1 MSMTGSNRTGRK
13 NPVQSARDFI
23 KNDPTV
29 RKSDTFSGVF
39 QPATRPLEQPMTA
52 GEQSY
57 GSNDLFDQ
65 RLQQADDLG
74 ATASENA
81 VQLAEKREQEMLRQ
95 RAKEITAEQQQ
106 AGYTGQGSGFAGFAA
121 SEQGDFEVDGDLSQS
136 RQEVMRDAQSYVGA
150 PYQLGGRT
158 AQGIDCSGLVM
169 SVYNQAG
176 YDISQH
182 SAGWQG
188 RNIPGVRTSLDNL
201 QPGDIVGWKDG
212 SHIAIYAGNGMIV
225 DSSSS
230 KGTSQR
236 RLWAPESAVYGI
248 KLRFPGD

>member
-13 NPVQSARDFI
+13 NPIQSARDFI

-29 RKSDTFSGVF
+29 QKADTFSGVF
-39 QPATRPLEQPMTA
+39 QPATRPLEEPMTA
-52 GEQSY
+52 SEQSY
-57 GSNDLFDQ
+57 GSNDLFNQ

-81 VQLAEKREQEMLRQ
+81 VQLAEKREQEMLRE
-95 RAKEITAEQQQ
+95 RAKEITSQQQQ
-106 AGYTGQGSGFAGFAA
+106 AGYTGQGDSSAGFAA
-121 SEQGDFEVDGDLSQS
+121 SEQGDFEVDGDLSES
-136 RQEVMRDAQSYVGA
+136 RQDVVRDAQSYAGT
-150 PYQLGGRT
+150 PYQLGGKT

-169 SVYNQAG
+169 AVYNQAG

-212 SHIAIYAGNGMIV
+212 SHIAIYAGDGMII
-225 DSSSS
+225 DASSS
-230 KGTSQR
+230 KGTSRR

-248 KLRFPGD
+248 KLKFPGD

>member
-1 MSMTGSNRTGRK
+1 MTGSNNTGRK
-13 NPVQSARDFI
+13 NPLQSVRDFV

-29 RKSDTFSGVF
+29 SRADTFSGVF
-39 QPATRPLEQPMTA
+39 QPATRPLEEPMTA

-65 RLQQADDLG
+65 RMQQADDLG

-95 RAKEITAEQQQ
+95 RAKEITNAQQGN
-106 AGYTGQGSGFAGFAA
+106 AYTGQGGSSAGFAS
-121 SEQGDFEVDGDLSQS
+121 SEQGDFEVDGNLSQS
-136 RQEVMRDAQSYVGA
+136 RQDVVRSAQSYAGT
-150 PYQLGGRT
+150 PYQLGGKT

-169 SVYNQAG
+169 AVYNQAG

-212 SHIAIYAGNGMIV
+212 SHIAIYAGDGMII
-225 DSSSS
+225 DASSS
-230 KGTSQR
+230 KGTSRR